1 MDGRLNRPVSVG
13 RLESRKSVFC
23 HVLGG
28 VQSNVFRSREV
39 LERPRITLYTKKC
52 II

>member
-28 VQSNVFRSREV
+28 VQSMSLEV
-39 LERPRITLYTKKC
+39 KRY
-52 II
+52 